1 MREYGS
7 VLNPIEEES
16 QSEQVYSPDPIED
29 PIRKP
34 FKREPRAHYSSKIES
49 SPTYVET
56 VNLRSK

>member
-29 PIRKP
+29 AVRQPVR
-34 FKREPRAHYSSKIES
+34 REPRAHY
-49 SPTYVET
+49 
-56 VNLRSK
+56 